1 MATDTP
7 VSILIVDDEIDI
19 REILQFNLEY
29 EGYKVDLASSAEE
42 ALQILSPEHKLILL
56 DVMMGGMSGF
66 KMADLLRKEGN
77 EVPIIFL
84 TAKNTENDMLTGFS
98 IGGDDY
104 ISKPFSIK
112 EVVARVKTVLKR
124 TMRPGAWQQSGR
136 VYRYEDLLVDI
147 DHKSMSVAGEHV
159 DLTKTEFDILALF
172 VQNEGVI
179 FSREDILSRVWKE
192 QGLVVVD
199 RTVDVHITRLR
210 KKMGTY
216 GKCIVNRTGYGYMFT
231 VQHASKGENVR

>member
-1 MATDTP
+1 MATDNP
-7 VSILIVDDEIDI
+7 ISILIVDDEIDI

-29 EGYKVDLASSAEE
+29 EGYKVDLAVSAEE
-42 ALQILSPEHKLILL
+42 ALQVLTPQHKLILL
-56 DVMMGGMSGF
+56 DVMLGGMSGF
-66 KMADLLRKEGN
+66 KLAGQLRKEGN
-77 EVPIIFL
+77 NVPIIFL

-98 IGGDDY
+98 LGGDDY

-124 TMRPGAWQQSGR
+124 TLQAAPVQQADHL
-136 VYRYEDLLVDI
+136 YRHDGLAVNF
-147 DHKSMSVAGEHV
+147 DHKTLSVDGTNV

-172 VQNEGVI
+172 VQNEGSI
-179 FSREDILSRVWKE
+179 FSREDILARVWKE

-210 KKMGTY
+210 KKLGPY
-216 GKCIVNRTGYGYMFT
+216 GKCIVNRTGYGYTF
-231 VQHASKGENVR
+231 KW